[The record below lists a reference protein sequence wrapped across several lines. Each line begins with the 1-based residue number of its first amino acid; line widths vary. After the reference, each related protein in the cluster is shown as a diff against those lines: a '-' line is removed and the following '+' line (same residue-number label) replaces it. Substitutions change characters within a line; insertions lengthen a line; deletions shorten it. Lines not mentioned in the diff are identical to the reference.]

1 MRNFLVGIL
10 YAVLLLAA
18 PWAWSASPTEPAN
31 SADRVALTGHVLPA
45 LSVAQ
50 PVLSTMA
57 APLAAE
63 PLTLTVVLRRS
74 DTAGFEEYLQD
85 VYNPQ
90 SPQYRKFLS
99 PEEVSDQFGPSQGD
113 YDAVRAYFVQQGFK
127 VTEGSANRMT
137 IIVAGTRAMAEK
149 ALDVGISDYVLG
161 ERQFYANSSEPILPK
176 AIAGKMQSV
185 VGLSDLAKPERPRGS
200 IRKIDLAH
208 NGEGIKKAFCPV
220 VVALYNL
227 WETPGNWWVSAQNWN
242 SGVWDGM
249 WISYNKS
256 INQPYTPTPPKP
268 QKIWIC
274 DSKGDAVLTNSSG
287 GSGGGSGLVSQ
298 VGSYNAAIQGAP
310 LSNWL
315 TVDGTGQKIG
325 LVEFDTFAISDVAD
339 FLAFERKGALINK
352 LSQVHVGGG
361 ATAGANQ
368 AEVLLDIDFVLP
380 FASGAQ
386 VIVYDAPFTGAGS
399 FQAVFNHMITDGM
412 TIVSNSWSYC
422 EDQTTL
428 ADVQSIDSILATAVA
443 SGISVFNASGDT
455 GSTCLDGSPNTVG
468 VPASSPN
475 ATAVGG
481 TSAVPGP
488 GSLYQSETWWN
499 GSAST
504 PPTGQGG
511 FGISRFFG
519 RPVYQ
524 NGFTASAMRSVPD
537 VVANADPQ
545 HGIQICQA
553 SDGGC
558 PSPSIWGGTSMA
570 APAWAAYTALL
581 NQAQGTNLGFL
592 NPLLYPLSGT
602 IAFHDAASM
611 GSDFAHV
618 GLGSPNVN
626 ALHVAL
632 AKKVLGPT
640 SADLSGIY
648 PISRV
653 EDVDTVAQLG
663 GVPAD
668 GNTPLYVI
676 AVLRDAAGNTLSGK
690 TVTLSANPSANVII
704 APSSGVT
711 NSANGA
717 MVFTVTG
724 TAIQDVN
731 FNAQVSGDNVALTAP
746 HPVSFVA
753 PPATSASIS
762 ASPTSVP
769 PDGASASTITVTL
782 KDAQNRPSP
791 GKQVTLSQGGGRS
804 AITGPS
810 PAVTDA
816 AGQIQFTARN
826 GVSETVVYTA
836 VDVTD
841 GDLPVPGSATVS
853 FTGTPTSCVG
863 APPTAANGFAL
874 TPFANG
880 FVTQNL
886 FYGNVNWGCAGAS
899 NPTFGASG
907 SVYATNFGT
916 GDLFEFGL
924 GGGVVSSGNKL
935 SSLGLTLG
943 QPTFGKDGRLY
954 ATHGATTGN
963 FFTGD
968 IVEIDPATGAQLR
981 VVAANLTC
989 PNGLSVDPLS
999 GDLFFDDACTGAGS
1013 DNPSLF
1019 RVRNPGGATPTVEV
1033 YATLPTTAGNGA
1045 ISFAPDGTIYVVSNY
1060 FNNSNAPIL
1069 RVAGTDQPS
1078 PPAIAAIPGIST
1090 NYWVTVGETL
1100 PNGSAKSLIVLAGTA
1115 PNLALTLVDITTNPF
1130 TSTPLTNGGIG
1141 SGVIGPDGCLY
1152 ATATDTIYK
1161 LAPSAGGCGFAAT
1174 NPAPA
1179 LVLSPAT
1186 VSPNPAQG
1194 GSQSFTATF
1203 TNVTAP
1209 TGTGVYFQIDGANK
1223 QTKFAKTDA
1232 SGKATVTYSGIF
1244 TGVDTVTA
1252 RAAVGAS
1259 NLVSNSTSLTWNA
1272 GKHTTFL
1279 SLNTSPTGSTAG
1291 TPVTL
1296 VAGLFDVSANPA
1308 AAIAGAPVQFAVGGQ
1323 SCNGATN
1330 ASGVASCSVTLA
1342 AAGSFTLTASYAG
1355 TAQFVPAT
1363 ASQSFFVVAPGVA
1376 PPPCFTGTL
1385 SGGGQATAC
1394 LPAGVPPACQ
1404 LVNPAFVPVASTG
1417 VAPPAGIQIPY
1428 DLFQFTATGCGGS
1441 ITLALTY
1448 PAALPANAS
1457 YWKFGPTTGQPAH
1470 WYALPATVNGNTLT
1484 VTLTDGG
1491 AGDSD
1496 LQANGSIVDPGG
1508 AGYAADAVAIPTL
1521 DERWLAVLALLVVSL
1536 GAAALRGQPVRRV

>member
-1 MRNFLVGIL
+1 M
-10 YAVLLLAA
+10 
-18 PWAWSASPTEPAN
+18 
-31 SADRVALTGHVLPA
+31 TGHVLPA

-63 PLTLTVVLRRS
+63 PFTLTVVLKRS
-74 DTAGFEEYLQD
+74 DPTGFESYLRD
-85 VYNPQ
+85 VYDPQ

-99 PEEVSDQFGPSQGD
+99 PQEVSNQFGPSQTD
-113 YDAVRAYFVQQGFK
+113 YDAVRAYFEQQGFA
-127 VTEGSANRMT
+127 VTEGSENRMT
-137 IIVAGTRAMAEK
+137 LTVAGTRSTAEK
-149 ALDVGISDYVLG
+149 ALGVKIGDYMSG
-161 ERQFYANSSEPILPK
+161 ERAFFANATEPTLPMAVARK
-176 AIAGKMQSV
+176 VQSV
-185 VGLSDLAKPERPRGS
+185 AGLSDLAKPERTGGQFN
-200 IRKIDLAH
+200 KIEVAH
-208 NGEGIKKAFCPV
+208 NGEGLKKAFCPV

-227 WETPGNWWVSAQNWN
+227 WEAPGNWWVSAQNWWN
-242 SGVWDGM
+242 GVWDGM
-249 WISYNKS
+249 WITYNKS
-256 INQPYTPTPPKP
+256 LGQPYTPKPPIP

-274 DSKGDAVLTNSSG
+274 DSKGDAILTNSSG
-287 GSGGGSGLVSQ
+287 GPSGGGPFSSRLANHG
-298 VGSYNAAIQGAP
+298 AATQAAP
-310 LSNWL
+310 VANWL
-315 TVDGTGQKIG
+315 TVDGSGQKIG
-325 LVEFDTFAISDVAD
+325 LVEFDTFAISDIAD
-339 FLAFERKGALINK
+339 FLAFEQKSALINK

-361 ATAGANQ
+361 ATAGPDQ
-368 AEVLLDIDFVLP
+368 AEVLLDISFILP

-386 VIVYDAPFTGAGS
+386 VVVYDAPFTGAGS
-399 FQAVFNHMITDGM
+399 FQAMFNRMIGDGV
-412 TIVSNSWSYC
+412 TIISNSWSYC
-422 EDQTTL
+422 EDQTSL
-428 ADVQSIDSILATAVA
+428 ADVQSIDSILATAAA
-443 SGISVFNASGDT
+443 SGISVFNASGDK

-468 VPASSPN
+468 VPSSSPH

-481 TSAVPGP
+481 SSKIPGP

-499 GSAST
+499 GSASI

-511 FGISRFFG
+511 FGVSRFFS
-519 RPVYQ
+519 RPAYQ
-524 NGFTASAMRSVPD
+524 NGFTASAMRSIPD
-537 VVANADPQ
+537 VVANADPRF
-545 HGIQICQA
+545 GIQICQA

-558 PSPSIWGGTSMA
+558 PSSSIWGGTSMA

-581 NQAQGTNLGFL
+581 NQAQGSNLGFL
-592 NPLLYPLSGT
+592 NPLLYPLANSDG
-602 IAFHDAASM
+602 FHDAASM

-626 ALHVAL
+626 VLHVTL
-632 AKKVLGPT
+632 AGKTLGPA
-640 SADLSGIY
+640 SADLSAIY
-648 PISRV
+648 PISRI

-668 GNTPLYVI
+668 GATPFYVI

-690 TVTLSANPSANVII
+690 IVTLNANPSANVTIT
-704 APSSGVT
+704 PSGGVT
-711 NSANGA
+711 NAANGA
-717 MVFTVTG
+717 VIFTVTS

-731 FNAQVSGDNVALTAP
+731 FSAQVSGDNIALTAP

-753 PPATSASIS
+753 PPAANASIS
-762 ASPTSVP
+762 AAPTSVP
-769 PDGASASTITVTL
+769 PDSVSAATITVTL

-791 GKQVTLSQGGGRS
+791 GKQITLSQGGGRS
-804 AITGPS
+804 AITGPN

-841 GDLPVPGSATVS
+841 GDLPVPGSATVN

-863 APPTAANGFAL
+863 VPPTAANGFTL

-880 FVTQNL
+880 FVAQNL

-899 NPTFGASG
+899 NPTFAAGGA
-907 SVYATNFGT
+907 VYATNFGT
-916 GDLFEFGL
+916 GDLFKFGI
-924 GGGVVSSGNKL
+924 GGGVVSNGNKL
-935 SSLGLTLG
+935 SNLGLTLG

-963 FFTGD
+963 FTTGD

-999 GDLFFDDACTGAGS
+999 GDLFFDDSCTGAGS

-1019 RVRNPGGATPTVEV
+1019 RVRNPGSATPTVEV
-1033 YATLPTTAGNGA
+1033 YAALPTTAGNGA

-1060 FNNSNAPIL
+1060 YNNPSAPIL

-1078 PPAIAAIPGIST
+1078 PPAITTVPGITT
-1090 NYWVTVGETL
+1090 NYWVTVGEAL

-1130 TSTPLTNGGIG
+1130 ASTPLTVGGIG

-1152 ATATDTIYK
+1152 ATATDSIYK

-1174 NPAPA
+1174 NPAPM
-1179 LVLSPAT
+1179 LVLSPTT
-1186 VSPNPAQG
+1186 VSPNPSQG

-1203 TNVTAP
+1203 ANVTVP
-1209 TGTGVYFQIDGANK
+1209 TGTAVYFQIDGANK

-1232 SGKATVTYSGIF
+1232 SGKAAVTYSGIF
-1244 TGVDTVTA
+1244 TGVDIVTA
-1252 RAAVGAS
+1252 RATVGAS
-1259 NLVSNSTSLTWNA
+1259 QLVSNSANLTWGA

-1279 SLNTSPTGSTAG
+1279 SLNTSPTSSSIG
-1291 TPVTL
+1291 TSVTL
-1296 VAGLFDVSANPA
+1296 VAGLFDVSMSPTA
-1308 AAIAGAPVQFAVGGQ
+1308 AVAGASIQFAVGGQ
-1323 SCNGATN
+1323 SCNGTTD
-1330 ASGVASCSVTLA
+1330 ASGVARCSVTLPT
-1342 AAGSFTLTASYAG
+1342 AGMFTLTASYAG
-1355 TAQFVPAT
+1355 TAQFVPAS
-1363 ASQSFFVVAPGVA
+1363 ASQSFFVVAPGVT

-1394 LPAGVPPACQ
+1394 LPPGVPPACQ

-1417 VAPPAGIQIPY
+1417 VAPPVGIQIPY
-1428 DLFQFTATGCGGS
+1428 DLFQFTATGCGSS
-1441 ITLALTY
+1441 ITLSLTY
-1448 PAALPANAS
+1448 PAALPASVN

-1470 WYALPATVNGNTLT
+1470 WYALPATINGNTLT

-1508 AGYAADAVAIPTL
+1508 AGYVADAVAIPAL
-1521 DERWLAVLALLVVSL
+1521 DERWLAALALLVTGL
-1536 GAAALRGQPVRRV
+1536 GAMALQARRARGG